1 MFLFDLSKTG
11 SACKSPYKI
20 TNIFWICSLNTK
32 IFWLLW
38 PITKFHNSYHTNLGN
53 FICGKLKIGLFLD
66 LCEIFY
72 NDDQLIKLEDLVYN
86 FIQGAITEF
95 ENIEIG
101 IKSKE
106 YKTEID
112 TNNEDVDTKE
122 NIVQDFENL
131 DKPIKTELQETD
143 ETIPFSPGKFEKKSI

>member
-1 MFLFDLSKTG
+1 M
-11 SACKSPYKI
+11 
-20 TNIFWICSLNTK
+20 
-32 IFWLLW
+32 
-38 PITKFHNSYHTNLGN
+38 
-53 FICGKLKIGLFLD
+53 
-66 LCEIFY
+66 
-72 NDDQLIKLEDLVYN
+72 IKLEGLVYN

-131 DKPIKTELQETD
+131 NKTIKTELQESD
-143 ETIPFSPGKFEKKSI
+143 ETIPLLPGKFEKKSI